1 MIEPFIDRRERM
13 FYFSEVSDPACV
25 WIRFSLQINRYSKRV
40 TV

>member
-1 MIEPFIDRRERM
+1 MIEPFIDRYERL
-13 FYFSEVSDPACV
+13 FYFSEIPNPACM

>member
-1 MIEPFIDRRERM
+1 MIEPFIDRRERPL
-13 FYFSEVSDPACV
+13 YVSEIPDPACV